1 MNFEKPTV
9 KLSALA
15 LFARWWRRRQQQ
27 LTHLQHFFVF
37 LSRMQHH
44 RVGAGVT
51 LDNVLGLMHK
61 ICTYELSGKVSS

>member
-1 MNFEKPTV
+1 MNFEKPPV

-15 LFARWWRRRQQQ
+15 LLRTLVAAATAAHSF
-27 LTHLQHFFVF
+27 TTFFVF